1 MSTFLIQP
9 TEEQEKVVIAF
20 LNALEIPFVRD
31 DEAEKLPDH
40 VIKGIQ
46 KGIEEIE
53 AGRYITMDEFKK
65 KFFISK

>member
-1 MSTFLIQP
+1 MITFLINP
-9 TEEQEKVVIAF
+9 TEEQEKIVIAF
-20 LNALEIPFVRD
+20 LNALEIPFVKN
-31 DEAEKLPDH
+31 DEEEKLPPH

-46 KGIEEIE
+46 QGMEDIK